1 MLFSF
6 ISTTALAIGVRIL
19 VNPVSNVF
27 QKYLTQRQ
35 AHPLFVVTGTY
46 ALLSVG
52 CLFYLLFSPPAAVP
66 NSFWYNSIIFNGLG
80 VTGNYFLVKSLH
92 HGDLSVLGPINAY
105 KSLVSLVFG
114 FFLLGEIPNAWGIGG
129 MILIIAGSYFVL
141 SRSSASKPFSWQIL
155 RKPEV
160 QYRFLAL
167 FLSAIDALYLKKI
180 IVATDAN
187 LAFVSWCIGG
197 FLFSFTAFLVT
208 QKNRSFRAHFSLLKT
223 YKWSFLALGLSAGL
237 MQLSTNYAFDGIQVS
252 YALAL
257 FQISALFSV
266 LLGVQIFQETNLW
279 RKLAGAAVM
288 MMGAILIILFR

>member
-35 AHPLFVVTGTY
+35 AHPLFIVTVTY
-46 ALLSVG
+46 ALLSIG
-52 CLFYLLFSPPAAVP
+52 CLFYLFLNAPKAVP

-80 VTGNYFLVKSLH
+80 VAGNYFLVKSLQ

-114 FFLLGEIPNAWGIGG
+114 LFLLDEIPNEWGIAG
-129 MILIIAGSYFVL
+129 MALIITGSYFVL
-141 SRSSASKPFSWQIL
+141 SQSSSQRFSWQIL

-180 IVATDAN
+180 IVAANAN

-197 FLFSFTAFLVT
+197 FLFSFTALLLT
-208 QKNRSFRAHFSLLKT
+208 QRSTSFRGHYTTLKT
-223 YKWSFLALGLSAGL
+223 YKWQFLALGLSAGL
-237 MQLSTNYAFDGIQVS
+237 MQLSTNYAFAGIQVS

-257 FQISALFSV
+257 FQISALVSV
-266 LLGVQIFQETNLW
+266 FLGVRFFQETHLW
-279 RKLAGAAVM
+279 LKLAGAAVM
-288 MMGAILIILFR
+288 VFGAVLIILFR

>member
-27 QKYLTQRQ
+27 QKYLTRRQ
-35 AHPLFVVTGTY
+35 AHPLFIVTGTY
-46 ALLSVG
+46 ALLSIG
-52 CLFYLLFSPPAAVP
+52 CLFYLLYFPPATVP
-66 NSFWYNSIIFNGLG
+66 HSFWYNSIVFNGLG
-80 VTGNYFLVKSLH
+80 VTGNYFLVKSLQR
-92 HGDLSVLGPINAY
+92 GDLSVLGPINAY
-105 KSLVSLVFG
+105 KALVSLIFG
-114 FFLLGEIPNAWGIGG
+114 IFLLGEFPNAWGLGG
-129 MILIIAGSYFVL
+129 MTLITVGSYFVL
-141 SRSSASKPFSWQIL
+141 QQSSAKRFNWQFL
-155 RKPEV
+155 RKQEI

-180 IVATDAN
+180 IVATNAN

-208 QKNRSFRAHFSLLKT
+208 QKITSFRTQLTLINT
-223 YKWSFLALGLSAGL
+223 YKWPFLALGCSAGL

-257 FQISALFSV
+257 FQISALVSV
-266 LLGVQIFQETNLW
+266 LLGVVFFQETHLW
-279 RKLAGAAVM
+279 RKLAGAIVM
-288 MMGAILIILFR
+288 VAGAILIILFR